1 MGTDRKK
8 GFGGPHLLV
17 ENQIVKVA
25 QLLLVATILSYT
37 LGIFGS
43 LIFGSGVRLYVGD
56 VFAAALA
63 GWGLVYFLG
72 LKKRFSF
79 PNPCFW
85 WGMIFSGIALISLL
99 FGTRQV
105 SQSDWLIGSL
115 YFLRWLLYFSVFLVA
130 FNLFR
135 EGLSRSFLIR
145 WLITATFLYALFGF
159 AQLVVLPDFTVLD
172 PELGWDPHRN
182 RLASTFFDP
191 NFSAAFLGLGFLLVL
206 GQGMV
211 RDVRGWLK
219 TRSLVLAGVL
229 GTAILLTFSRS
240 GWAMVATG
248 CLVLG
253 LLKSKKILV
262 AGLILM
268 LLAYF
273 LVPRVQTRIVG
284 LTDPTDSAHLRI
296 QTYQR
301 SLSIIRDNLFLG
313 VGFNLYRSAQERE
326 GYFTFDD
333 PTGGHSG
340 AGADSSL
347 LLVLA
352 TTGLIG
358 LPFYL
363 GLLGGLLHLAW
374 RRWQAA
380 ADHLSLSFL
389 AITAGLL
396 ASSFFVNTLFFPS
409 ILVYWWLLAAAIYE
423 AS

>member
-1 MGTDRKK
+1 MK
-8 GFGGPHLLV
+8 
-17 ENQIVKVA
+17 IA
-25 QLLLVATILSYT
+25 QLLLLATIFSYPF
-37 LGIFGS
+37 GIFGS
-43 LIFGSGVRLYVGD
+43 FTFGSGVRLYWGD
-56 VFAAALA
+56 FFAAAFVAWSCLF
-63 GWGLVYFLG
+63 FLG
-72 LKKRFSF
+72 LKKKFSL
-79 PNPCFW
+79 PQPSSW
-85 WGMIFSGIALISLL
+85 WGIFFSSVALISLL
-99 FGTRQV
+99 LGTRQV
-105 SQSDWLIGSL
+105 NQSDWLIGSL

-135 EGLSRSFLIR
+135 EGFSRLCLTR
-145 WLITATFLYALFGF
+145 WLVAAIFLYALFGF
-159 AQLVVLPDFTVLD
+159 VQLVVLPDFTVLD

-191 NFSAAFLGLGFLLVL
+191 NFSASFLGLGFLLVL
-206 GQGMV
+206 SQGV
-211 RDVRGWLK
+211 IREVKGWIGGR
-219 TRSLVLAGVL
+219 TSTILVIAGILAG
-229 GTAILLTFSRS
+229 AILLTFSRS
-240 GWAMVATG
+240 GWAMVAIG
-248 CLVLG
+248 FLVLG

-273 LVPRVQTRIVG
+273 LVPRVQTRIAG

-301 SLSIIRDNLFLG
+301 SLSIIREHLFLG

-347 LLVLA
+347 LLILA
-352 TTGLIG
+352 TTGLVG
-358 LPFYL
+358 LFFYL
-363 GLLGGLLHLAW
+363 GLLGSLLHQAW
-374 RRWQAA
+374 RSWRERS
-380 ADHLSLSFL
+380 DPLSLSFL

-396 ASSFFVNTLFFPS
+396 TSSFFVNTLFFPA
-409 ILVYWWLLAAAIYE
+409 ILVYWWLLAAATYE